1 MKLRLRSRNSAL
13 FPRIEGSTADQRSVI
28 DKNNSNSMELIEIQ
42 PESRK
47 IGESSD
53 APGDG
58 LCYAGTTGG
67 EVSRQITAD
76 KENMKKVS

>member
-1 MKLRLRSRNSAL
+1 M
-13 FPRIEGSTADQRSVI
+13 G
-28 DKNNSNSMELIEIQ
+28 LIEIQ

-53 APGDG
+53 APEDG